1 MVQVCI
7 VHFFRRHH
15 GHSRG
20 SYTRASQ
27 KLRRPPLQSLTYIG
41 LEVCIE
47 VGLFCVL
54 EFPPPR
60 GHRGKPPIPRSC
72 PVRYAK
78 EPESL
83 ERLSNSQSALNVRIR
98 TRRTVTD
105 RTRTS
110 LTKELPS
117 AGYTSYDQGSS
128 LSMDMVMALVVH
140 RLSLPIIVGSIW
152 GPANPPTRCI
162 NPSSVHGAPSS
173 TNRRPQRCPALHIR
187 DWPEIGNVDN
197 TSGRTTHIPLLP

>member
-1 MVQVCI
+1 MKPRAARLVDYTNSNKHKERTRKI
-7 VHFFRRHH
+7 GRRLQGQH
-15 GHSRG
+15 GWDP
-20 SYTRASQ
+20 A
-27 KLRRPPLQSLTYIG
+27 
-41 LEVCIE
+41 
-47 VGLFCVL
+47 
-54 EFPPPR
+54 
-60 GHRGKPPIPRSC
+60 PRSGSK
-72 PVRYAK
+72 VRCAK

-98 TRRTVTD
+98 TSRTVTD

-110 LTKELPS
+110 LTKEIPS

-173 TNRRPQRCPALHIR
+173 TNRRPQRLPGVVRVVTFLHKA
-187 DWPEIGNVDN
+187 
-197 TSGRTTHIPLLP
+197 